1 MDAIIERTRRHLA
14 EAEADVARLRA
25 ELAEAEKDVVNL
37 NRTLELNLERQRQEE
52 LVRLRRESEET
63 ETQRIMRQLRELD
76 GGRRFEGPRRM
87 TMSRDEFRQRRA
99 ALNDQFR
106 AAQTNRMGQYDATR
120 MSTQD
125 LGYRHTYLKIFVDE
139 IENALERDEDVTM
152 GEMTELERAKQE
164 LSTVSDE
171 YFKRTAWNLQPGVRE
186 TPTSPKRTTTLRAG
200 KRGLG
205 GGGFKKRHVAPEV
218 VQDDEQRQSRI
229 QELTDDLEYARSAFE
244 TAITTQARGHW
255 GRRISEITKELEE
268 LQRGGSV
275 NSCIECRGPHQN
287 IGRSFCG
294 SECQRTFLLAKM
306 KI

>member
-1 MDAIIERTRRHLA
+1 MDATIERTRRHLA

-25 ELAEAEKDVVNL
+25 ELAEAEKDVANL
-37 NRTLELNLERQRQEE
+37 NRALERHIEQQRQEE
-52 LVRLRRESEET
+52 LVRLKRESEET

-139 IENALERDEDVTM
+139 IEGALDHDEDVTM
-152 GEMTELERAKQE
+152 GEMTELQKAKQE
-164 LSTVSDE
+164 LDTVSEE
-171 YFKRTAWNLQPGVRE
+171 YFKRTAWNLQPAVRE
-186 TPTSPKRTTTLRAG
+186 TPASPKRTTGFRTS
-200 KRGLG
+200 KKGLG
-205 GGGFKKRHVAPEV
+205 GGGLKKRHVSPEV
-218 VQDDEQRQSRI
+218 VQDDEQRQRRI
-229 QELTDDLEYARSAFE
+229 KALQDDLEYARELFE
-244 TAITTQARGHW
+244 NSITEK
-255 GRRISEITKELEE
+255 GRSIYRERIAEMTKKLEE
-268 LQRGGSV
+268 LQRGGPV
-275 NSCIECRGPHQN
+275 NSCIECHDPHQN

>member
-1 MDAIIERTRRHLA
+1 MDATIERTRRHIA

-25 ELAEAEKDVVNL
+25 ELAEAEQDVVNL
-37 NRTLELNLERQRQEE
+37 NRTLELNLERWRQEE

-63 ETQRIMRQLRELD
+63 ETQRIMRVLRELD

-106 AAQTNRMGQYDATR
+106 AAQTNRMGQYDATQ

-164 LSTVSDE
+164 LNTVSDE
-171 YFKRTAWNLQPGVRE
+171 YFKRTAWNLQPAARE
-186 TPTSPKRTTTLRAG
+186 TPASPKRTTGFRTGGKGL
-200 KRGLG
+200 KRGEK
-205 GGGFKKRHVAPEV
+205 KKRHTEPPV
-218 VQDDEQRQSRI
+218 VDEEQV
-229 QELTDDLEYARSAFE
+229 
-244 TAITTQARGHW
+244 
-255 GRRISEITKELEE
+255 KELEDALKYARTRFSDATDSSERKMWRQMIVQKKKE
-268 LQRGGSV
+268 LERVMSGASV
-275 NSCIECRGPHQN
+275 NSCIECHDPHQN